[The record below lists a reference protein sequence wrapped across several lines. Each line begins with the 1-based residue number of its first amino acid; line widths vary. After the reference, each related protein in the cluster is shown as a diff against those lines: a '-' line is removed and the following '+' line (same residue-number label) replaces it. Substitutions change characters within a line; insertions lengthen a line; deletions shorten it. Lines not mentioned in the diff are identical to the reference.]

1 MDLSFLSEAE
11 AVMLEMEKAKRG
23 LEAAKANFE
32 NAKRNYDDLL
42 TKADEVGV
50 PKAKLKKLLEDR
62 IAMLFES
69 GIMDFLE
76 NPSETKVAKKP
87 RKPKQVKA
95 PSADEVNVAD
105 AGEEPAGDEE
115 SATQ

>member
-76 NPSETKVAKKP
+76 AQGESSAVKKP
-87 RKPKQVKA
+87 RKPKRVKA
-95 PSADEVNVAD
+95 EVV
-105 AGEEPAGDEE
+105 EEVEEAAPAVEQEAAEE
-115 SATQ
+115 KSE